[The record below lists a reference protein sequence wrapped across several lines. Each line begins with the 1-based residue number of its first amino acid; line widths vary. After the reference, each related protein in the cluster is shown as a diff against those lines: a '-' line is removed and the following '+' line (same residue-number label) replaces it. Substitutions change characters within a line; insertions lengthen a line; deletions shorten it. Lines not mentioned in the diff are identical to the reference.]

1 MTNRRILLG
10 ALIAVTFAAAV
21 VIGLLAPPE
30 QTLGNA
36 AKAVYIHA
44 GLIFVSLCL
53 VTLVGILGV
62 LYLVTG
68 KDVFFNWA
76 KPTKRVTL
84 IFWTIYLIS
93 GIVAMYLA
101 WGGMLWQE
109 PRMLL
114 AFAIYILLIAI
125 YILATTVHA
134 PKLVSLFNVIMGASV
149 WILLSQVPAIL
160 HPTSNP
166 IANSSSM
173 LIKLSTLAILVL
185 FSASAV
191 FSVLL
196 SKDFEKKFQK
206 S

>member
-1 MTNRRILLG
+1 MTNKRIILG
-10 ALIAVTFAAAV
+10 ALIAATFVAALV
-21 VIGLLAPPE
+21 VAAFAPAE

-36 AKAVYIHA
+36 AKVVYVHA

-62 LYLVTG
+62 LYLITG
-68 KDVFFNWA
+68 KDVFFKWA

-84 IFWTIYLIS
+84 IFWGVYLIS
-93 GIVAMYLA
+93 GIIAMYLA

-114 AFAIYILLIAI
+114 GFSIFILLIAI

-134 PKLVSLFNVIMGASV
+134 PKLISLFNVVMGASV
-149 WILLSQVPAIL
+149 WILLTQVPAIL

-166 IANSSSM
+166 IKNSSSA
-173 LIKLSTLAILVL
+173 LIKLSTLAILIL